1 MFPSKYHP
9 SAIYIFVYDFKNYIF
24 EFNKAKLLG
33 CIMEKHVGYPHQNI
47 ASSSME
53 ETAQACAERCAST
66 EECLFWT
73 WGSHRKDCNLKSSDS
88 DRRFNGGVISGTRA
102 CGLSKRTTS
111 PRLTSVGVVASK
123 EHPSQPPSNCA
134 DSTHKLC
141 IVQPSPAP
149 WLALYLGSRAQ
160 VDKIKI
166 VNRRMSCC
174 GERLRN
180 FTIRVTDA
188 LPSSGDL
195 FVILFIVFL

>member
-1 MFPSKYHP
+1 MQN
-9 SAIYIFVYDFKNYIF
+9 IFDFNI
-24 EFNKAKLLG
+24 AKLSG
-33 CIMEKHVGYPHQNI
+33 CIVEKHVGYPDQNI
-47 ASSSME
+47 AASSTE

-73 WGSHRKDCNLKSSDS
+73 WGLHKKDCNVKSSDS
-88 DRRFNGGVISGTRA
+88 GRRYNPNAISGTRV

-123 EHPSQPPSNCA
+123 EHPRHPPSKCA
-134 DSTHKLC
+134 DSKPSIC

-149 WLALYLGSRAQ
+149 WLALYLGSRAK

-166 VNRRMSCC
+166 LNRKVCC

-180 FTIRVTDA
+180 FTVRVTDS

-195 FVILFIVFL
+195 LMIDLIDFLQMRS